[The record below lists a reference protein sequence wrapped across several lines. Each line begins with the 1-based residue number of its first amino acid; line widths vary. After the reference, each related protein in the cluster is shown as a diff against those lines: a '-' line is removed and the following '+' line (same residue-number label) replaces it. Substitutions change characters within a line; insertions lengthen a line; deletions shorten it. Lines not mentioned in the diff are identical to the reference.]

1 MPRYRMKKIT
11 VIKKDDGMSGGKGA
25 DYMPMDI
32 REYRKKARLRKK
44 ESGADDNEDKR
55 DNRH

>member
-11 VIKKDDGMSGGKGA
+11 VIKKDDGRAGAKGP
-25 DYMPMDI
+25 DFMPMDL

-44 ESGADDNEDKR
+44 ECGAEDNEDKR

>member
-1 MPRYRMKKIT
+1 MKKIT
-11 VIKKDDGMSGGKGA
+11 VIKKDDGRAGAKGP
-25 DYMPMDI
+25 DFMPMDL

-44 ESGADDNEDKR
+44 ECGAEDNEDKR